1 MTKLV
6 AKTSVSL
13 FPEDRQIVGVL
24 AERKGL
30 NFSSALRQIIREW
43 QEMKA
48 QQRVRITEAGRAAL
62 REEEQP
68 EP

>member
-24 AERKGL
+24 AERKCL

-48 QQRVRITEAGRAAL
+48 QQRGRITEAGRAAL